1 VIEGELGEASG
12 RAAASPE
19 RDSETGAVR
28 LFVIRSLAFCTN
40 YVIAHVPFFAIR
52 RWWYR
57 RVLGIALGEG
67 AGVHLGCFV
76 WFYGPRQI
84 RRAGVQIGARSR
96 VNRNCCL
103 DVRGGLVIGEDV
115 SISPDVTILTAA
127 HRFDDPTFAVENRP
141 VVIGDHVWIGLR
153 ATILP
158 GVTIGRGAVIAAGAV
173 VARDVAPLA
182 IVGGVPAKQI
192 GTRPADAIAYRLD
205 QPFPLFE

>member
-1 VIEGELGEASG
+1 MEPELGEVPG

-19 RDSETGAVR
+19 RGSDTGALR
-28 LFVIRSLAFCTN
+28 LFVIRLLAFCTN
-40 YVIAHVPFFAIR
+40 YLIAHVPSFAVR

-57 RVLGIALGEG
+57 RILGIQLGEG

-84 RRAGVQIGARSR
+84 RRAGVRIGARSR
-96 VNRNCCL
+96 INRGCCL
-103 DVRGGLVIGEDV
+103 DVRGGLVIGDDV

-127 HRFDDPTFAVENRP
+127 HRFDDPSFAVENRP
-141 VVIGDHVWIGLR
+141 VAIEDHVWIGLR
-153 ATILP
+153 AIVLP
-158 GVTIGRGAVIAAGAV
+158 GVTIGRGAVIAAGSV
-173 VARDVAPLA
+173 VARDVPPLA

-192 GTRPADAIAYRLD
+192 GTRPAEAIAYRLD